1 MYKHILLPT
10 DGSELSERAV
20 QSGIALA
27 KALNAK
33 VTGFFAIPS
42 VTFGDYVELSRNP
55 ATAMQQMKERE
66 AELNQAARR
75 ILAAVEDRAREAG
88 VECAVA
94 QTPSDR
100 PAEAIIEAAKS
111 NGCDLVF
118 MASHGRRGVDAL
130 LLGSET
136 SKVLTHSKI
145 PVLVCR

>member
-10 DGSELSERAV
+10 DGSELSGRAV
-20 QSGIALA
+20 ESGIALA

-33 VTGFFAIPS
+33 VTGLFAMPS
-42 VTFGDYVELSRNP
+42 VTFGDYVELSRNA
-55 ATAMQQMKERE
+55 ATATQQMKERE
-66 AELNQAARR
+66 AQLNAAAKR
-75 ILAAVEDRAREAG
+75 ILGAVEKLAREAG
-88 VECAVA
+88 VECAVV
-94 QTPSDR
+94 QTPGDR
-100 PAEAIIEAAKS
+100 PAEAIIEAARS

-118 MASHGRRGVDAL
+118 MASHGRRGIDAL

>member
-10 DGSELSERAV
+10 DGSELSDRAV
-20 QSGIALA
+20 VSGIALA

-42 VTFGDYVELSRNP
+42 VSFGDYIEIARKSS
-55 ATAMQQMKERE
+55 TAMQQMRERE
-66 AELNQAARR
+66 EQLNQAAKR
-75 ILAAVEDRAREAG
+75 ILGTVEKLAREAG
-88 VECAVA
+88 VECAVLHA
-94 QTPSDR
+94 SSNS

-118 MASHGRRGVDAL
+118 MASHGRRGLDAL